1 MRTWGRDQTG
11 AWHEITDTS
20 RVWLATLVQTLRLE
34 QNESPLFGNYGLP
47 ARQSVNTQIAPDA
60 AVARTQ
66 SQYAPHF
73 ASLVVSADTTAQ
85 QPTYSIV
92 ATEPDGSPINTDVYT

>member
-1 MRTWGRDQTG
+1 MRTWGRAADG
-11 AWHEITDTS
+11 SWHEITDTA

-34 QNESPLFGNYGLP
+34 QNESPLYGNFGLP

-85 QPTYSIV
+85 QPTYSV
-92 ATEPDGSPINTDVYT
+92 LATAPDGSTINSPIYT